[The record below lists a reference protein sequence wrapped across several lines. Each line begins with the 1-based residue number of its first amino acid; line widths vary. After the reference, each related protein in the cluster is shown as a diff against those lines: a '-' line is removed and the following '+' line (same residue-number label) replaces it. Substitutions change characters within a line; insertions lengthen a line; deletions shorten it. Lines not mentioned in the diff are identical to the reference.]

1 VVKWEEYIVSDPAVL
16 LGKPCI
22 KGTRL
27 SVEFIV
33 KLYASGWTEQMMF
46 ENYRRL
52 TPESLRAV
60 FAFIEE
66 CIKDVAL
73 FELPPATAA

>member
-1 VVKWEEYIVSDPAVL
+1 MVKWEEYITTDPNVL
-16 LGKPCI
+16 LGKPCV

-33 KLYASGWTEQMMF
+33 KLYASGWTEEMMF
-46 ENYRRL
+46 QNYPRL
-52 TPESLRAV
+52 TPETLQAV
-60 FAFIEE
+60 FAFIAD

-73 FELPPATAA
+73 FELPTANAA